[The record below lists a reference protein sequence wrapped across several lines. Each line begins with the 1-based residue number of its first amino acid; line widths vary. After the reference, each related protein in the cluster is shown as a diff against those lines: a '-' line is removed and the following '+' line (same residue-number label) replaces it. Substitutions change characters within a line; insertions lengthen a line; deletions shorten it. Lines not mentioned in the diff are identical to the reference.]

1 ATMIKHSTESSQ
13 KHYHDG
19 LAAFRKKEFE
29 KAQAYFTKAIVLEPN
44 NIQLYDSR
52 AATREK
58 LGQLTSALQDAE
70 IILNLEKTSA
80 KGYLRAGK
88 LYRLLG
94 QNEMALDIYNKG
106 IKEVKQNDQLLS
118 TLHKLAKEM
127 QEKSQKSTVIK
138 STKTCD
144 ITVMF
149 PTELVHW
156 IFGCLPFTSLCKASI
171 VSKRWRNLI
180 INSRFLWR
188 NLDFTINRPSKAV
201 VTDQVV
207 STYVNR
213 GKLQIQ
219 KFICHNA
226 GYLSDKTLK
235 IFRAVPCYH
244 LKTFEL
250 SFNTSITETAFV
262 IFIRTIG
269 TELKII
275 NFSNTYISDK
285 VVKTILMHCPQLE
298 TLKISSCVKVT
309 IQAFD
314 LGDRQCKA
322 LRVQDIDLNGCQ
334 GINKAVVPFITI
346 LFPNITRLNIHGIS
360 GLTTRTLAD
369 LVHFPNLEFIS
380 MFGNMNEDGL
390 DIENAFITFTSACPL
405 IRQFVLEECPDL
417 TDNCVRFL
425 VMSCINLEELTL
437 NGSYKLTDE
446 TTQHIGTYCQQ
457 LKVLRIGK
465 SPGITDS
472 GINEMLNLGFGSLLE
487 VIELKQNNITDNS
500 LKKLADCCD
509 KLKEVNVN
517 WCHNITGSGVAY
529 LVKKC
534 GKSMQY
540 LSMVEC
546 FNVAP
551 DAVDLARKILGQHGG
566 MVNYLFRTS
575 R

>member
-1 ATMIKHSTESSQ
+1 MIKHSTESFQ

-19 LAAFRKKEFE
+19 LAAFRKQEFE
-29 KAQAYFTKAIVLEPN
+29 KAQTYFTKAIGLDPN

-70 IILNLEKTSA
+70 IMMNLEKTSA

-94 QNEMALDIYNKG
+94 QNDMALDIYNMG

-118 TLHKLAKEM
+118 LLHKLAKEM
-127 QEKSQKSTVIK
+127 QEKLQKSTVNK

-144 ITVMF
+144 LVVML
-149 PTELVHW
+149 PTELAHW
-156 IFGCLPFTSLCKASI
+156 IFECLPLASICKASI
-171 VSKRWRNLI
+171 VSKRWRNFI
-180 INSRFLWR
+180 INSQCLWR
-188 NLDFTINRPSKAV
+188 NLDFTLNRSE
-201 VTDQVV
+201 VTDRVV

-213 GKLQIQ
+213 GKLQIR

-226 GYLSDKTLK
+226 GKLSDKTLK
-235 IFRAVPCYH
+235 TFRAVPCYH

-250 SFNTSITETAFV
+250 NFNTTITETAIV

-269 TELKII
+269 LELKII
-275 NFSNTYISDK
+275 DFSNTHITDRA
-285 VVKTILMHCPQLE
+285 VRTILMHCSQLE
-298 TLKISSCVKVT
+298 TLKLSVCTKITS
-309 IQAFD
+309 QAFD
-314 LGDRQCKA
+314 LGEGQCKA
-322 LRVQDIDLNGCQ
+322 LAVQDIDLNGCQ
-334 GINKAVVPFITI
+334 WINTTVVSFMLI

-360 GLTTRTLAD
+360 GITTRTLAD
-369 LVHFPNLEFIS
+369 LAHFSNLESIS
-380 MFGNMNEDGL
+380 MFGNMYEDGL
-390 DIENAFITFTSACPL
+390 CIENAFIIFTSACSL
-405 IRQFVLEECPDL
+405 LRQFVLEECPDL
-417 TDNCVRFL
+417 TDKCVLYL
-425 VMSCINLEELTL
+425 VTSCINLEELTL

-446 TTQHIGTYCQQ
+446 ATQHIGKHCKQ

-472 GINEMLNLGFGSLLE
+472 GINEMLDLGFGSLLE
-487 VIELKQNNITDNS
+487 IIELKQNNITDNS
-500 LKKLADCCD
+500 LKKLADCCVN
-509 KLKEVNVN
+509 LKEVNVN
-517 WCHNITGSGVAY
+517 WCSNITGCGVAY

-534 GKSMQY
+534 GESMKY
-540 LSMVEC
+540 LSMVDC

-551 DAVDLARKILGQHGG
+551 DAADLARKVLGQHGG
-566 MVNYLFRTS
+566 MVNYLFRAL